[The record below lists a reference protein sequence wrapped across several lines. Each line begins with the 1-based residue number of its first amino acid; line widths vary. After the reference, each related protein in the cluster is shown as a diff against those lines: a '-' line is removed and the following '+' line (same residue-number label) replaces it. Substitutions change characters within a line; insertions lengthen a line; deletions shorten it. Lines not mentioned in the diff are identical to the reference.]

1 MAEKF
6 GPMVQGLLGIGCLAA
21 GLVLTSPAFAENAM
35 AGVYQGF
42 LAFDHK
48 GEEVR
53 EWMMIS
59 FHEDGTLI
67 MGAEEGHDEP
77 VDPNTGLATRNDVES
92 ANLGLWREVGMNA
105 LEFGSQQYRA
115 GSGFCSPVNKHAEGL
130 LPTCSFILT
139 ARLKKAAEVRGEKC
153 DLGGVGGGF
162 SIQSV
167 DGTVT
172 EANPFDLGLTIDY
185 CLQRMTVD
193 KFLELAPIK

>member
-1 MAEKF
+1 MIINF
-6 GPMVQGLLGIGCLAA
+6 GKSALKLLALNGITLSLLLSPPALAQDSLA
-21 GLVLTSPAFAENAM
+21 GI
-35 AGVYQGF
+35 YQGF

-59 FHEDGTLI
+59 FHKDGSLI

-77 VDPNTGLATRNDVES
+77 VDPDTGLATRNDVES
-92 ANLGLWREVGMNA
+92 ANLGLWREMGEDA

-115 GSGFCSPVNKHAEGL
+115 GSGFCGPVNKHAEGL

-139 ARLKKAAEVRGEKC
+139 ARLKKDVEVRGEKC

-167 DGTVT
+167 DGKTT